1 MFLTRTQSA
10 VNMEWLPFRNSIWLV
25 IYMTGAFSG
34 VFSFACLE
42 GLQQRLLFCSWVKG
56 LRHLLCHFW
65 FNLITWPHLGKSDYG
80 NLKV

>member
-1 MFLTRTQSA
+1 MTEAFLGC
-10 VNMEWLPFRNSIWLV
+10 F
-25 IYMTGAFSG
+25 F
-34 VFSFACLE
+34 FSFACLE
-42 GLQQRLLFCSWVKG
+42 RLQQQRLLFYSWVKG